1 MKFNPHLLQPFELC
15 QLDQNQDYCTDNDV
29 LGPIYPSPQ
38 LINSDAVTTDPIVA
52 AASLNL
58 YFLASHDLFDMDSMY
73 EYHELKDSLEHG
85 YMFGLF
91 SLRQADWTEI
101 KETLM

>member
-1 MKFNPHLLQPFELC
+1 
-15 QLDQNQDYCTDNDV
+15 
-29 LGPIYPSPQ
+29 
-38 LINSDAVTTDPIVA
+38 VA

-58 YFLASHDLFDMDSMY
+58 YFLATHDLFDMDSMY
-73 EYHELKDSLEHG
+73 EYHELKDSLGHG